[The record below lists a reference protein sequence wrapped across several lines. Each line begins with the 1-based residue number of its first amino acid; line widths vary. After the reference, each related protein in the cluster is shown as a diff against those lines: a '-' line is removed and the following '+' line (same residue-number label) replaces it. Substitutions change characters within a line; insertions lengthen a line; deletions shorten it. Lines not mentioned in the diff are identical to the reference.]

1 MRTRV
6 PRVRARRDA
15 PAEDPVEA
23 DIAFALEARGV
34 AKRYGRRTLALDGID
49 LRIQAGTVTALVG
62 PNGAGK
68 STLIRAWVGF
78 ERPSRGSVTVLGV
91 DPYRDRARSVGRIA
105 YVPQTPA
112 IYRELTVAD
121 HLDLVETMRGDFDR
135 AYAVDRLEQLGIP
148 LDRLAAELSGGQ
160 QAQLSLGLA
169 LGSGA
174 DILLLDEP
182 LASLD
187 PLARREFLYV
197 LTDAVRTSG
206 RTALL
211 SSHIATDIEQACDHL
226 VVLGGG
232 RKLLDCGVSAAIVD
246 HAVGT
251 YPGNGNPSRAV
262 GRQVVGSFFDPR
274 GGPVTL
280 IRLAGVD
287 REAYGLR
294 QATLE
299 EVVLG
304 YLASARGTRSST
316 TSDVA

>member
-1 MRTRV
+1 MRARV
-6 PRVRARRDA
+6 PRVSGRRDV
-15 PAEDPVEA
+15 PADDPARA
-23 DIAFALEARGV
+23 DAGIALEARGV
-34 AKRYGRRTLALDGID
+34 AKRYGRGVLALDGID
-49 LRIQAGTVTALVG
+49 LRIEAGTVTALVG

-78 ERPSRGSVTVLGV
+78 ERPSQGSVTVMGV
-91 DPYRDRARSVGRIA
+91 DPFRDRGRSVGRIA
-105 YVPQTPA
+105 YVPQTPTT
-112 IYRELTVAD
+112 YRELTVAD
-121 HLDLVETMRGDFDR
+121 HLDLVETMRRDFDR

-148 LDRLAAELSGGQ
+148 LDRLAGELSGGQ

-211 SSHIATDIEQACDHL
+211 SSHIVTDIEQACDHL
-226 VVLGGG
+226 VVLGSG
-232 RKLLDCGVSAAIVD
+232 RKLLDCGVSAAIAD
-246 HAVGT
+246 HAVDT
-251 YPGNGNPSRAV
+251 QPGQGDPSRA
-262 GRQVVGSFFDPR
+262 GGPVVGSFFDPR

-280 IRLAGVD
+280 IRLAGGD
-287 REAYGLR
+287 RTAGGLR

-304 YLASARGTRSST
+304 YLASART
-316 TSDVA
+316 TPPPPSLAA